1 MNSNRIWKKRQFS
14 TIIYLTLVMALLA
27 AVAPLSVSA
36 ATPSVSAVAQT
47 ACAAEHT
54 VVAGETLSSIAVLY
68 DVDWRDIAEANNLQ
82 DPYVITIGQVLC
94 IPEGAAVVPDEDEE
108 SADQDTDADGP
119 TFLVSVDED
128 YFLNIK
134 TVDYPENTSFIVR
147 VSPFETRW
155 SYLDFLVLGRF
166 STDKNGSSDALVRLP
181 REYRDQVLMI
191 GLKNAINDKVEYAYF
206 DPSE

>member
-1 MNSNRIWKKRQFS
+1 MNSNATRKNSQVSRL
-14 TIIYLTLVMALLA
+14 IYLTLILALLA
-27 AVAPLSVSA
+27 AVVPLSVSA
-36 ATPSVSAVAQT
+36 AVPSVSAVAQT
-47 ACAAEHT
+47 ACAAKHT

-68 DVDWRDIAEANNLQ
+68 DVEWQDIAEANNLQ

-94 IPEGAAVVPDEDEE
+94 IPEGATVVPDDDEDTT
-108 SADQDTDADGP
+108 DQDADTDGP

-134 TVDYPENTSFIVR
+134 TIDYPKNTSFIVR

-166 STDKNGSSDALVRLP
+166 STDKNGSSDALIRLP
-181 REYRDQVLMI
+181 REYRDQVLLI
-191 GLKNAINDKVEYAYF
+191 GLKNAINDKVQYAYF